1 MQPPVF
7 YIVLFTLQLV
17 TRLVFFVGVGRIHMN
32 LGVSLLNNPITI
44 FFWPPQCVLYD
55 YDNFDAM
62 LVRIYYVVSRRKIC
76 TRTNV
81 VKDYTAK

>member
-1 MQPPVF
+1 
-7 YIVLFTLQLV
+7 
-17 TRLVFFVGVGRIHMN
+17 MN

-44 FFWPPQCVLYD
+44 FFRPPQCVLYD